1 MSLIVQIFFK
11 VIRELFIINQYLCE
25 LISNHKLRLSQLK
38 DFSYYYFYILVKN
51 HYGGSTINS

>member
-11 VIRELFIINQYLCE
+11 AIRELFIIDQYLCK

-51 HYGGSTINS
+51 HYDGSTINS

>member
-51 HYGGSTINS
+51 YYGGSTINS